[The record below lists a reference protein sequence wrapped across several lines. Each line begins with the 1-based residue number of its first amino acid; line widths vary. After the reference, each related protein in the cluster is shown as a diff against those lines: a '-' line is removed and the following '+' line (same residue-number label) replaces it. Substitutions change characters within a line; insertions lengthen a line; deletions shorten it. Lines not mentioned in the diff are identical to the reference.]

1 MQVVVGLDAAQGPD
15 GPLAARPEQLPLVG
29 ILGDHTTGAIGN
41 IGDTVTVLMII
52 QIPALYLVWRY
63 MPETK
68 GRELEEI
75 SA

>member
-1 MQVVVGLDAAQGPD
+1 
-15 GPLAARPEQLPLVG
+15 
-29 ILGDHTTGAIGN
+29 
-41 IGDTVTVLMII
+41 VLMII